1 MANKPITPA
10 QPAQAETLT
19 VTVPKIVPA
28 VDASGKRIPGKW
40 DCIEVTVVGA
50 VTARVTHEKSQPLA
64 VARERW
70 QVLTNRRIDKGEPE
84 KW

>member
-1 MANKPITPA
+1 MANKPVTPA
-10 QPAQAETLT
+10 QPAQANTLT
-19 VTVPKIVPA
+19 VTVPKIIPA
-28 VDASGKRIPGKW
+28 VDADGKRISEKW
-40 DCIEVTVVGA
+40 DCIEVTVTGV
-50 VTARVTHEKSQPLA
+50 VTKQVTHEKAQPLA